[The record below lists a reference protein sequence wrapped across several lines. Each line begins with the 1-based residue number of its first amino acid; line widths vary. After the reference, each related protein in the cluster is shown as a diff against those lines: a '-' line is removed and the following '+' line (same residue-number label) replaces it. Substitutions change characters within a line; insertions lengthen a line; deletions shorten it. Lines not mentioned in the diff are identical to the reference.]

1 MALQPIINTAQG
13 EKDICAIH
21 ALAQEAGKIMM
32 VIGLM
37 ISFVMVAVAPLL
49 IQAFGI
55 DDKALLAEG
64 IDVLRLVGAT
74 IFFQALS
81 TLLFVYYYLLG
92 KGKLA
97 FVVCALKDLILPVC
111 MAIGG
116 SMVMGSSYGLWLGL
130 AVAPVLAICLSLVIV
145 YMAYGKEAV
154 PFLIQPEKNMHS
166 YCYDF
171 EITTENATSL
181 SKTVMER
188 LKDNYGD
195 KVQSA
200 FAAMLV
206 EDVLLLIKS
215 KNPADASLYAEC
227 TIFLEETKVTLIF
240 RYNGVFFDT
249 TDCNATL
256 TSFRQYIVSAL
267 MEVPDFKTYL
277 VTTGYNRSVISFM
290 V

>member
-1 MALQPIINTAQG
+1 M
-13 EKDICAIH
+13 
-21 ALAQEAGKIMM
+21 
-32 VIGLM
+32 
-37 ISFVMVAVAPLL
+37 
-49 IQAFGI
+49 
-55 DDKALLAEG
+55 
-64 IDVLRLVGAT
+64 
-74 IFFQALS
+74 
-81 TLLFVYYYLLG
+81 
-92 KGKLA
+92 
-97 FVVCALKDLILPVC
+97 VCALKDLILPVC

-171 EITTENATSL
+171 EITTENAILL
-181 SKTVMER
+181 SQTVMER

-227 TIFLEETKVTLIF
+227 TIFLEEKKVTLIF